1 MQFLVDWE
9 NRVDFD
15 RLRKE
20 RTARVKQQIKK
31 EGLDAV
37 LLFKAENI
45 RYMTGYRPLWWSQC
59 FLTRNAGL
67 MTVDSDPILFPT
79 SGCAER
85 CQATMDWMPK
95 KNIRPLAT
103 LEDEGIIKNVVNDVF
118 IPAFKELGIK
128 EGSKVG
134 VDATTM
140 LILLKLQEAF
150 PKVEFVNGD
159 DCLKTAQVIKTQD
172 EIVLMR
178 QSSHMAMIGM
188 KRAIESIDLG
198 KRECEILAEAM
209 HSFYSHGME
218 VPQCNLIVASGE
230 GTAPLRRFASDREI
244 KYGDLVFLDL
254 GGCFNGYYSDFTR
267 TLIYGE
273 PNEKQKK
280 IYQAVYKMM
289 MAIHDKVKPGNTN
302 VDVTRAVKKVVK
314 DEGFEGKDYLGLI
327 GHSLGVHGLTSPIIG
342 ERASKGEKTFELK
355 PGMIFS
361 LEPGIFIPG
370 TPGGG
375 GVRLEDTILVTEDGN
390 ELFTPAPY
398 DEKLLS

>member
-1 MQFLVDWE
+1 MQLLVDWE
-9 NRVDFD
+9 DRVDFN

-20 RTARVKQQIKK
+20 RTSRVKQQIKEK
-31 EGLDAV
+31 GLDAV

-67 MTVDSDPILFPT
+67 MTADSDPILFPT

-85 CQATMDWMPK
+85 CQKTMDWMSK
-95 KNIRPLAT
+95 DNIRPLAT
-103 LEDEGIIKNVVNDVF
+103 LEDKGIINNVVNDVF
-118 IPAFKELGIK
+118 VPAFKELGIT

-134 VDATTM
+134 IDATTM
-140 LILLKLQEAF
+140 LILSKLKEVF
-150 PKVEFVNGD
+150 PKVEFVDGD
-159 DCLKTAQVIKTQD
+159 ECLKDAQVIKTPD

-178 QSSHMAMIGM
+178 QSSHMAQIAM
-188 KRAIESIDLG
+188 KRAIEFIDLG
-198 KRECEILAEAM
+198 VRECEILAEAM
-209 HSFYSHGME
+209 HSLYSNGME
-218 VPQCNLIVASGE
+218 VPQCNLIVTSGE
-230 GTAPLRRFASDREI
+230 GTSPLRRFASDREI

-254 GGCFNGYYSDFTR
+254 GGCFNGYNSDFTR
-267 TLIYGE
+267 TVIYGE
-273 PNEKQKK
+273 PNEKQKE

-289 MAIHDKVKPGNTN
+289 MTIHGMMKPGNTN
-302 VDVTRAVKKVVK
+302 VDLTKAVKKVVR
-314 DEGFEGKDYLGLI
+314 DEGFEGQDYLGLI

-342 ERASKGEKTFELK
+342 EKSSKGEKTFELQ
-355 PGMIFS
+355 PGMVFS
-361 LEPGIFIPG
+361 LEPGIFIPDV
-370 TPGGG
+370 PGGG